1 MERLY
6 FFVGRNIDNSIK
18 IYEVEIEKEKEGKL
32 IYNISMD
39 SFVSCVYKINKY
51 RFITGHK
58 NGKIFEFKI
67 DYYNID
73 KKTEEI
79 KSIEII
85 RDLIAH
91 KDSMVCCINYI
102 KKHNI
107 LLTSSNDGNLFI
119 RKYFDFELLS
129 VIQTKEN
136 INRFVYTDYDLL
148 YLLISP
154 KGTTHNKSYINI
166 YTLNGLLLETSEL
179 DYYVNI
185 EPMKNGKI
193 ICNIANS
200 DKLGIFGFNEDMK
213 QKKNKKGEI
222 LGNNVYSDIFGITT
236 PKGIIKEYYIMSYY
250 EKYIGFNAKKSNN
263 IISDFYFNQKNNI
276 FYIYLKNEYFK
287 YLMREMMFDFNLC
300 VGNKK
305 LCY

>member
-1 MERLY
+1 
-6 FFVGRNIDNSIK
+6 
-18 IYEVEIEKEKEGKL
+18 
-32 IYNISMD
+32 MD
-39 SFVSCVYKINKY
+39 SFVSCVHKINKN
-51 RFITGHK
+51 RFFTGHK

-67 DYYNID
+67 NYNID
-73 KKTEEI
+73 KKNEEI

-129 VIQTKEN
+129 IIQTREN

-154 KGTTHNKSYINI
+154 KGTNHNKSYINI

-179 DYYVNI
+179 DYYVDI

-193 ICNIANS
+193 FCNIANS
-200 DKLGIFGFNEDMK
+200 CKLGIFGFNENI
-213 QKKNKKGEI
+213 QQNKKSKI
-222 LGNNVYSDIFGITT
+222 LNNDSPHDIFGITI
-236 PKGIIKEYYIMSYY
+236 PKGNIEEYDIIANVNKEKDS
-250 EKYIGFNAKKSNN
+250 NKKDKKQNDNFSNK
-263 IISDFYFNQKNNI
+263 IISDFYLKQKNNI
-276 FYIYLKNEYFK
+276 FYIYLENK
-287 YLMREMMFDFNLC
+287 YLVRQMIFDFNSLYK
-300 VGNKK
+300 GIQKLKFIDIDNKDRK
-305 LCY
+305 ISTNSYSSDMVK